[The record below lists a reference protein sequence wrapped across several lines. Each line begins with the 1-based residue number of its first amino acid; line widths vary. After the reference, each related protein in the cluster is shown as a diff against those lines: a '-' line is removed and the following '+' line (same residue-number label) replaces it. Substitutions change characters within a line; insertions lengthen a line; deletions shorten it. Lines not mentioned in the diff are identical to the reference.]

1 MKEENKNKRVLQVE
15 LDNNVK
21 KVDITGKD
29 ADDNVVMRQEL
40 SEDDLNLVT
49 GGNLSTALTGEQSV
63 IGGLGGDTRLM
74 SLDGDRSALVSTQTN
89 CPRMGLSA
97 DAGSAGTSLYSSPSE
112 VYKISLGG

>member
-1 MKEENKNKRVLQVE
+1 MKEENKDKRVLQVE
-15 LDNNVK
+15 IGNNVK

-49 GGNLSTALTGEQSV
+49 GGNLSTALAIEQSV

-74 SLDGDRSALVSTQTN
+74 SLDGDRSSIVGTQAN

-97 DAGSAGTSLYSSPSE
+97 DAGSAGTSLYSSPSD
-112 VYKISLGG
+112 VYKNSFGG

>member
-1 MKEENKNKRVLQVE
+1 MKEVNNDKRVLQVE

-63 IGGLGGDTRLM
+63 IGGLGGGTRLP
-74 SLDGDRSALVSTQTN
+74 SLDGDSPIVGTQAD
-89 CPRMGLSA
+89 CARMGLST
-97 DAGSAGTSLYSSPSE
+97 DAGSAGTSLYSSPGE
-112 VYKISLGG
+112 DYKISFGG